1 VSRTDAELNEF
12 RRRLAA
18 RRAAGYRVFFGPV
31 TGACL
36 PAIAAVAG
44 PGVGKVALDVGSG
57 AGHLAAALRRQ
68 GYRCVAADRSIE
80 MMCDADAAV
89 PPHGVV
95 ADAQA
100 LPFATGSVDLV
111 CAAFLLSHVDE
122 LDALLGEFARVLRPG
137 GRVVLANWCDPAESP
152 FNGLLVA
159 VLRRH
164 GRHAALDRSL
174 ALADPEHVSQ
184 HLNAATFTGGA
195 VERVRTTVV
204 LNSARDW
211 LDGLLAG
218 SSGLAAALS
227 SLDAPTRESVRHE
240 FLAAA
245 EPYARNGR
253 IAVDAA
259 AYVLSASV

>member
-1 VSRTDAELNEF
+1 VTRTDPELTEF
-12 RRRLAA
+12 RRRMAA
-18 RRAAGYRVFFGPV
+18 RYRVFFGPV
-31 TGACL
+31 TAACL
-36 PAIAAVAG
+36 PAVAAVAG
-44 PGVGKVALDVGSG
+44 PGAGKLALDVGSG
-57 AGHLAAALRRQ
+57 TGHLAEALRRK
-68 GYRCVAADRSIE
+68 GYRCAAADRSIE
-80 MMCDADAAV
+80 MMRDADGAV

-111 CAAFLLSHVDE
+111 CAAFLLSHVDA
-122 LDALLGEFARVLRPG
+122 LDALLDEFRRVSRPG
-137 GRVVLANWCDPAESP
+137 GRVVLANWCGPAESP
-152 FNGLLVA
+152 FNGLLVT

-174 ALADPEHVSQ
+174 AMADPEHVSQ

-204 LNSARDW
+204 LSSAREW

-227 SLDAPTRESVRHE
+227 SFDAPTRESIRRE
-240 FLAAA
+240 FLTAAA
-245 EPYARNGR
+245 PYARNGR
-253 IAVDAA
+253 IHVDAA
-259 AYVLSASV
+259 AYVLSAWA